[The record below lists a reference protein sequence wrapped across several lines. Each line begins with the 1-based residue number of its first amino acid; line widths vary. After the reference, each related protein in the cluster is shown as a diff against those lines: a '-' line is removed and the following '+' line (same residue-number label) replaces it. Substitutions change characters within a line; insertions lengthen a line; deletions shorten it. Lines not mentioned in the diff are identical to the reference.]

1 MKFKSKLF
9 LAFLVVMAVM
19 ATAAGLAIYEYT
31 RISNSV
37 NSLLEDNYKSIV
49 STKLML
55 EALEREDSGILLILL
70 DKVEEGS
77 GLLMEGDSIFLKA
90 ITAAEN
96 NITVVNEE
104 EYVENIWKGYRAYR
118 VAWDNI
124 LTGKPISEK
133 LSWYSNELFPAFSKT
148 KTAVKELMYLNQNSM
163 YHEASLLKESSKR
176 AMMPGIV
183 AMISAIIFFSLFVFF
198 INTYFIKPL
207 KKITR
212 MLEEQKRSGP
222 DQIEF
227 TDIAPEL
234 QQLLK
239 AIDPLLQKIKL
250 R

>member
-37 NSLLEDNYKSIV
+37 NSILEDNYKSIV

-70 DKVEEGS
+70 DEIKEGS

-90 ITAAEN
+90 INVAEN
-96 NITVVNEE
+96 NITVTNEE
-104 EYVENIWKGYRAYR
+104 KYIADIWESYRAYR
-118 VAWDNI
+118 TSWDSI
-124 LTGKPISEK
+124 LSGNPNSEK

-183 AMISAIIFFSLFVFF
+183 AMITSIIFFSLFVFF
-198 INTYFIKPL
+198 INIYFLSPL

-212 MLEEQKRSGP
+212 MVEEQRSS
-222 DQIEF
+222 
-227 TDIAPEL
+227 DIDLIDITNNTPEL
-234 QQLLK
+234 DQLLR
-239 AIDPLLQKIKL
+239 AINALIQKIKS